1 MDCTRHLQLCLSTAS
16 NSCLINPR
24 TYMQLTPPPWYKVRG
39 GGGWN
44 PPSVFVTL
52 RYFEKFLP
60 LIDSVLCRLQDDV
73 NIMGTFANNDAL
85 GQWRHPIWRIFLN
98 FSLFPLYFP
107 FLPENLT
114 FYSENTLFNSLACKR
129 CSNTSLC
136 CFTTTSGLE
145 YGPLKAYNIIK

>member
-1 MDCTRHLQLCLSTAS
+1 
-16 NSCLINPR
+16 
-24 TYMQLTPPPWYKVRG
+24 MQLTPPPWYKVRG

-85 GQWRHPIWRIFLN
+85 GQ
-98 FSLFPLYFP
+98 
-107 FLPENLT
+107 
-114 FYSENTLFNSLACKR
+114 
-129 CSNTSLC
+129 
-136 CFTTTSGLE
+136 
-145 YGPLKAYNIIK
+145 